1 MIKKYTLTAL
11 EKTIN
16 HLLLFDST
24 HINRVQKLQGKVLK
38 IVISPLNVHFFIQF
52 ANQQIQ
58 LLDDYDQTVDTTILS
73 SPLGLIRLS
82 LLPAS
87 KVRSLFNDDITIIGD
102 AELGQEV
109 KKLFDEVDIDW
120 EGHLAQFTGDVAAHQ
135 LGSIVRRGLA
145 FTNQVKASIR
155 DNVSEY
161 LQEELRFFPPK
172 EEVDDFF
179 QDIDRLALHVERIE
193 AQINQLLVRDEIN

>member
-1 MIKKYTLTAL
+1 MIKKYTLNAL
-11 EKTIN
+11 QKAMNQI
-16 HLLLFDST
+16 LLFDST
-24 HINRVQKLQGKVLK
+24 HLNRVKKLHGKVLK
-38 IVISPLNVHFFIQF
+38 IVITPLNVHFFIQF
-52 ANQQIQ
+52 SGQHIQ
-58 LLDDYDQTVDTTILS
+58 LLDEYDQPVDTTILS

-109 KKLFDEVDIDW
+109 KKLFDELDIDW

-145 FTNQVKASIR
+145 FTHQVKASIR
-155 DNVSEY
+155 DNLSEY
-161 LQEELRFFPPK
+161 LQEELRFFPPR
-172 EEVDDFF
+172 EEIDDFF
-179 QDIDRLALHVERIE
+179 QDVDTLALQVERIE

>member
-1 MIKKYTLTAL
+1 MIKKYTLNAL
-11 EKTIN
+11 QKTMNQI
-16 HLLLFDST
+16 LLFDAT
-24 HINRVQKLQGKVLK
+24 HLNRIRKLQGKVLK
-38 IVISPLNVHFFIQF
+38 IVITPLNVHFFIQF
-52 ANQQIQ
+52 ANHQIQ
-58 LLDDYDQTVDTTILS
+58 LLDDYDNIADTTILS

-87 KVRSLFNDDITIIGD
+87 KVRSLFNDEITIIGD

-145 FTNQVKASIR
+145 FKNQVKASIR
-155 DNVSEY
+155 DNLSEY

-172 EEVDDFF
+172 EEMEDFF
-179 QDIDRLALHVERIE
+179 QDVDELALQVERLE